1 MNRLFGRAIPVIAG
15 VVALSLVGDLC
26 RAGGWEAEAPPP
38 QAPDGDPGRGGGAV
52 NPLPPRSP
60 SWGRQD
66 TGGWKADAPPPQA
79 PDGDPDGEVYRILLD
94 NARRIR
100 DIIRKIQ
107 NLRDVVETEYTR
119 GRLMVD
125 VDASSGD
132 E

>member
-1 MNRLFGRAIPVIAG
+1 MIEMRDTQNKLVNAERKAAVTHMAI
-15 VVALSLVGDLC
+15 ALSH
-26 RAGGWEAEAPPP
+26 EIN
-38 QAPDGDPGRGGGAV
+38 
-52 NPLPPRSP
+52 NPLQNVM
-60 SWGRQD
+60 GYAELLAE
-66 TGGWKADAPPPQA
+66 KA